1 VSLRGAGVR
10 AALAGLVLIL
20 LSLGAPHFALAQV
33 SEAAGQVRT
42 LLDNLTAD
50 ALAVG
55 RTAGRTRAT

>member
-33 SEAAGQVRT
+33 SEAVKSGPCWII
-42 LLDNLTAD
+42 
-50 ALAVG
+50 
-55 RTAGRTRAT
+55 